1 MGIISDLFTPTHEGN
16 LMKKKYIVTPGPVD
30 VPPQVLLAMAQPIIH
45 HRSPEY
51 TPIFKEVNEGLQY
64 VFQTRNPVMTFS
76 SSGSGA
82 MESAVVNLL
91 SPGDKML
98 AVVGGKFGERWADI
112 AKAYGLDPIVLE
124 VEWGYAV
131 KPEQIEAALQKN
143 PDIKAVYTTLC
154 ESSTG
159 AVADIK
165 AIAEVVKKSKA
176 VLVVDAISGLLTTPL
191 KMDKWE
197 IDVVVGGS
205 QKALMTPPGLAFAA
219 VSERAVALSKESKLP
234 KFYLSWQKALKNL
247 EKDTTPFTP
256 AITTTFGLQA
266 ALKMIREE
274 GIENVWKRH
283 ARLASAMR
291 AGVKALGLQIYTKD
305 FGPTLTAICAPEGI
319 DGKAWLK
326 VLRDKFGV
334 TAAGGQGDVT
344 GKIIRIAQMGY
355 ASTFDVTTALSAVE
369 LSLSDMGYKLNLGA
383 GVKAALEYLEQ
394 NQ

>member
-1 MGIISDLFTPTHEGN
+1 
-16 LMKKKYIVTPGPVD
+16 MKKKYIVTPGPVD

-64 VFQTRNPVMTFS
+64 VFQTQNPVLTFA

-112 AKAYGLDPIVLE
+112 GKAYGLDPIVLE
-124 VEWGYAV
+124 VEWGYSV
-131 KPEQIEAALQKN
+131 KAEQVEAALKKN
-143 PDIKAVYTTLC
+143 PDVKVVYTTLC

-159 AVADIK
+159 ALLDVK
-165 AIAEVVKKSKA
+165 AIAEVVKKTNA
-176 VLVVDAISGLLTTPL
+176 ILVVDAISGLLTTPL
-191 KMDKWE
+191 KTDEWG

-219 VSERAVALSKESKLP
+219 VGPRAIALNKESKLP
-234 KFYLSWQKALKNL
+234 KFYFSWQKALKNL

-283 ARLASAMR
+283 DRLASAMR
-291 AGVKALGLQIYTKD
+291 AGVVALGLNIYTKD
-305 FGPTLTAICAPEGI
+305 VGPTLTAICAPEGV

-369 LSLSDMGYKLNLGA
+369 LSLSDMGYKVNIGA
-383 GVKAALEYLEQ
+383 GVKAALEYLNQ
-394 NQ
+394 NK